1 MKLKLYSKKNKRK
14 KILPFLI
21 KKQQKKTY
29 KKRKYRTINYK
40 KRKYIKS
47 YKKRKYKKSYKK
59 SYKKRKYKSY
69 KKKILT
75 GGAVDIEDNY
85 YNVLGVN
92 KGAKGDEIKKA
103 YKQLARKWHPDK
115 NPDNQTEA
123 KDKFQQITQ
132 AYEVLS
138 DSEKRDIYDRNNGDP
153 GDGTIVVAGEGPVN
167 DTGNSDSFM
176 SIFGAFYN
184 EFMTE
189 LSDIKLFEGVNTNMG
204 DMPDINISDKLDM
217 VQAKLD
223 SLKAIIKATLQ
234 NFDEHKED
242 YKLSEEDLQK
252 FKELLEFIAIEVKKV
267 IDPIMEFVSKLGIP
281 VGKEIAKSVASVSAG
296 YVKQF
301 LLATGIDETMIAIKA
316 VGSSVDNIAYAKI
329 LLKKILDKI
338 IVLIQFLKGVK
349 IDDLKGKMPTLPSP
363 GKDAITSAPAND
375 ALAAASASLKSAS
388 TAVGNIKR

>member
-59 SYKKRKYKSY
+59 RKYKKSYKKRKYKSY

-75 GGAVDIEDNY
+75 GGDNY
-85 YNVLGVN
+85 TVLGVN

-103 YKQLARKWHPDK
+103 YRKLALIHHPDK
-115 NPDNQTEA
+115 GGDSE
-123 KDKFQQITQ
+123 KFKQISKAYQQ
-132 AYEVLS
+132 VLS
-138 DSEKRDIYDRNNGDP
+138 DTEQRENYDRNNGDL

-176 SIFGAFYN
+176 SIFGSFYS

-234 NFDEHKED
+234 NFDKHKED

-267 IDPIMEFVSKLGIP
+267 IDPLMEFVSKLGIP
-281 VGKEIAKSVASVSAG
+281 IGKEIAKSMASVSAG

-316 VGSSVDNIAYAKI
+316 IGSSVDNIAYAKI

-338 IVLIQFLKGVK
+338 MALIKFLKTLN
-349 IDDLKGKMPTLPSP
+349 IDELKGKIPSTPPTGRNSV
-363 GKDAITSAPAND
+363 TSHQVQS
-375 ALAAASASLKSAS
+375 ALHAAALQ
-388 TAVGNIKR
+388 VGKG